1 MFYPYQRV
9 TLLGCELPDRQAC
22 DQLIHTDICK
32 IVSGDCMTL
41 SLSLA
46 VNTNGQDEPD
56 RKVTLTLP
64 AAVVRDL
71 KRRMAAEDT
80 TMRALV
86 LEALADAGYSVAADE
101 LRDRRRRRRR

>member
-1 MFYPYQRV
+1 M
-9 TLLGCELPDRQAC
+9 A
-22 DQLIHTDICK
+22 
-32 IVSGDCMTL
+32 L

-46 VNTNGQDEPD
+46 DSAAGADEPD

-64 AAVVRDL
+64 APVVREL

-86 LEALADAGYSVAADE
+86 LEALADSGYSIATDE
-101 LRDRRRRRRR
+101 LRDRRRRR

>member
-1 MFYPYQRV
+1 MAP
-9 TLLGCELPDRQAC
+9 
-22 DQLIHTDICK
+22 
-32 IVSGDCMTL
+32 

-46 VNTNGQDEPD
+46 ANTADNDEPD

-64 AAVVRDL
+64 AAVVREL

-86 LEALADAGYSVAADE
+86 LEALAETGYNVAADE
-101 LRDRRRRRRR
+101 LRDRRRRRR

>member
-1 MFYPYQRV
+1 M
-9 TLLGCELPDRQAC
+9 A
-22 DQLIHTDICK
+22 
-32 IVSGDCMTL
+32 L

-46 VNTNGQDEPD
+46 ANTAAPDESD

-64 AAVVRDL
+64 APVVREL

-86 LEALADAGYSVAADE
+86 LEALAEAGYSVAVDE
-101 LRDRRRRRRR
+101 LRDRRRRR